1 MRLSLLLPREPFPV
15 SFEQTLSRFL
25 RSWTGRPYEIHW
37 RPQRPLFAS
46 PARSGE
52 FWLVNSYLNAIF
64 LPRADPAIFGPVKRE
79 FSRSL
84 SWWRRGP
91 QRLYVDMATS
101 PRTAPWLAHAGV
113 SLTPALPRA
122 ELMLMVA
129 GNHKIR
135 LLDYGEKTVYAI
147 RKCGFPPTFREGEIE
162 VRRQTEELGLPVPRI
177 KTVAGDGAWLS
188 EAYVNGA
195 PVNRLKQ
202 PAQARAAFAEAHQ
215 ALQVLHRHT
224 WREVDANEYVDLLS
238 TEAHT
243 HIEHIEANALISSGS
258 KGSFIQT
265 LASLVARI
273 KALRPAGGDRLPT
286 VLAHGDFQPAN
297 ILVDADRLWLI
308 DWEYAGRR
316 QAAYDLLTYKLE
328 SRFTRGLSGRFQKF
342 IAQGIPDGGL
352 WPDFSCY
359 ANGWQDS
366 RSRLFYGLLFLL
378 AELALRLEENDNPA
392 FIQMDSGLQI
402 LQREISQCLK

>member
-15 SFEQTLSRFL
+15 IFEQTLSRFL

-113 SLTPALPRA
+113 SLAPALPRA
-122 ELMLMVA
+122 ELMLIVA

-147 RKCGFPPTFREGEIE
+147 RKHGFPAAFLEREVE
-162 VRRQTEELGLPVPRI
+162 VRRQAEELGLPVPWI

-188 EAYVNGA
+188 EKYVRGA

-224 WREVDANEYVDLLS
+224 VREVDANEYVDLLS
-238 TEAHT
+238 IEAHT
-243 HIEHIEANALISSGS
+243 RIEASALISPGGKSR
-258 KGSFIQT
+258 FFHT
-265 LASLVARI
+265 LASLAARI
-273 KALRPAGGDRLPT
+273 KALLPVVGDRLPT

-308 DWEYAGRR
+308 DWEYSGRR
-316 QAAYDLLTYKLE
+316 QAAYDLLTYKLG
-328 SRFTRGLSGRFQKF
+328 SRFTRGLSGRLQKF
-342 IAQGIPDGGL
+342 IAHGIPDVGR
-352 WPDFSCY
+352 WPDFSGY

-366 RSRLFYGLLFLL
+366 RSRLCYGLLFLL
-378 AELALRLEENDNPA
+378 EELALRLEENDNPA
-392 FIQMDSGLQI
+392 FIQMDRGLQI